1 MASRRGKTKTIR
13 RFGGRKMTKEKII
26 ETIEEKQNA
35 GVWITSI
42 SGNTNPDSDLGY
54 SWEYSIS
61 DYDDEDGD
69 TVFCINFYHCGN
81 GRGCFGVTETD
92 EYYFED
98 EADAEM
104 RRIASEPGH
113 GTRIKFS
120 DGSEVISN

>member
-1 MASRRGKTKTIR
+1 
-13 RFGGRKMTKEKII
+13 MTKEKII

-81 GRGCFGVTETD
+81 GRGCFGVTTTETM
-92 EYYFED
+92 YYSED
-98 EADAEM
+98 KADAEM

-113 GTRIKFS
+113 GTLIKFS
-120 DGSEVISN
+120 DGTQVISN